1 MFLLAVAAATVTA
14 QQTPP
19 ARPQPTP
26 PQQTFRGGVRA
37 VPVYAA
43 VTDGA
48 GGFVTDLTKD
58 DFEIKDNGKVQT
70 ITSFTTDLQ
79 PITTMIVLDGS
90 GSMLSSFNAVIDGAN
105 AFIIRM
111 LPDDRTRISSFA
123 DQIRLSPGYTNDR
136 DALLEFL
143 RNQFN
148 LRMGNETR
156 LWDAVDQAVLDLGK
170 QEGRRI
176 VLVFSDGYDTT
187 SALGAGSV
195 QADAIPH
202 DVTIYALSMWTG
214 RGSAATRPSGSLE
227 RLAQETGG
235 GFYELHETDEM
246 NSTFTKIALEL
257 HQQYLLAF
265 EPQAL
270 DGKVHK
276 LDVRVRHAWRQGAR
290 APQLSGRGREMRAVL
305 SLAVAAAAASL
316 SVLAAQEQPR
326 PYRGGTDVVAVYAT
340 VTDASGHLVPN
351 LQKSDFIVSDNGK
364 KQPIAV
370 FSNDIQPITIVI
382 MLDRSGSMAENFELV
397 RDATAEFIGKLL
409 PADKARIGS
418 LSHDIVIRPEK
429 FTDDKSALM
438 AVVRYGLQD
447 IGPSPVW
454 TAVDRSI
461 TALLPEGG
469 RRVVLLFSDGHDSPE
484 RGQVHTDVKDIM
496 WRVEGGRDHGLLH
509 RADERELPARRP
521 DLSAAAPAG
530 LSAADRELELVEEG
544 RAAGS
549 RAQGSRRAERR
560 GLLRDGRLAGSQGDV
575 RAGRR
580 RAASPVRAGIR
591 ADEARQQGAQDRGEA
606 LA

>member
-1 MFLLAVAAATVTA
+1 MMARVSPGAVMFLLAIAAATVTA

-19 ARPQPTP
+19 KPPPTP

-176 VLVFSDGYDTT
+176 VLVFSDGYDTA
-187 SALGAGSV
+187 SMLGAGSV
-195 QADAIPH
+195 QSDALPH
-202 DVTIYALSMWTG
+202 DVTVYALSMWTG

-276 LDVRVRHAWRQGAR
+276 LEVRVKTPGA
-290 APQLSGRGREMRAVL
+290 
-305 SLAVAAAAASL
+305 
-316 SVLAAQEQPR
+316 
-326 PYRGGTDVVAVYAT
+326 
-340 VTDASGHLVPN
+340 
-351 LQKSDFIVSDNGK
+351 K
-364 KQPIAV
+364 
-370 FSNDIQPITIVI
+370 
-382 MLDRSGSMAENFELV
+382 V
-397 RDATAEFIGKLL
+397 R
-409 PADKARIGS
+409 
-418 LSHDIVIRPEK
+418 
-429 FTDDKSALM
+429 
-438 AVVRYGLQD
+438 
-447 IGPSPVW
+447 
-454 TAVDRSI
+454 
-461 TALLPEGG
+461 
-469 RRVVLLFSDGHDSPE
+469 
-484 RGQVHTDVKDIM
+484 
-496 WRVEGGRDHGLLH
+496 
-509 RADERELPARRP
+509 ARRSY
-521 DLSAAAPAG
+521 LA
-530 LSAADRELELVEEG
+530 EG
-544 RAAGS
+544 AK
-549 RAQGSRRAERR
+549 
-560 GLLRDGRLAGSQGDV
+560 
-575 RAGRR
+575 
-580 RAASPVRAGIR
+580 
-591 ADEARQQGAQDRGEA
+591 
-606 LA
+606 

>member
-1 MFLLAVAAATVTA
+1 MTRVSTSAVVIVLAVAAASVAA

-19 ARPQPTP
+19 KPQPTP
-26 PQQTFRGGVRA
+26 AQQTFRGGVRA

-123 DQIRLSPGYTNDR
+123 DQIRLSPGYTNNR

-156 LWDAVDQAVLDLGK
+156 LWDAVGQAVGDLGQ

-187 SALGAGSV
+187 SMLGAGNV
-195 QADAIPH
+195 QSDATQR
-202 DVTIYALSMWTG
+202 DVTVYAVAMWTG
-214 RGSAATRPSGSLE
+214 RGSASTRPSGSLE

-235 GFYELHETDEM
+235 GFFELHETDEM

-276 LDVRVRHAWRQGAR
+276 LEVRVKTPGAKVR
-290 APQLSGRGREMRAVL
+290 AR
-305 SLAVAAAAASL
+305 
-316 SVLAAQEQPR
+316 
-326 PYRGGTDVVAVYAT
+326 
-340 VTDASGHLVPN
+340 
-351 LQKSDFIVSDNGK
+351 
-364 KQPIAV
+364 
-370 FSNDIQPITIVI
+370 
-382 MLDRSGSMAENFELV
+382 RSYLAEN
-397 RDATAEFIGKLL
+397 AK
-409 PADKARIGS
+409 
-418 LSHDIVIRPEK
+418 
-429 FTDDKSALM
+429 
-438 AVVRYGLQD
+438 
-447 IGPSPVW
+447 
-454 TAVDRSI
+454 
-461 TALLPEGG
+461 
-469 RRVVLLFSDGHDSPE
+469 
-484 RGQVHTDVKDIM
+484 
-496 WRVEGGRDHGLLH
+496 
-509 RADERELPARRP
+509 
-521 DLSAAAPAG
+521 
-530 LSAADRELELVEEG
+530 
-544 RAAGS
+544 
-549 RAQGSRRAERR
+549 
-560 GLLRDGRLAGSQGDV
+560 
-575 RAGRR
+575 
-580 RAASPVRAGIR
+580 
-591 ADEARQQGAQDRGEA
+591 
-606 LA
+606 